1 MIAKIKKAVSY
12 FTAAEIILWAVSVL
26 LIISSFFIFAR
37 REYLTL
43 AASLVGVT
51 ALIFC
56 AKGNPAG
63 QALMILFSA
72 MYGVISFTFAYYG
85 EMMTYLGMSAPMAVF
100 SLVSWLRNPYEG
112 KRSEVKVSALGAAET
127 VCIFVLSAVVTLVFY
142 FILGALG
149 TANLLPS
156 TLSVTTSF
164 LAVCLTFRR
173 SPYYAAAY
181 AANDVVLV
189 ILWVTASLSD
199 ASYVSVAGMLRG
211 ISCKRHLRIYKLV
224 ADEKASGTRRAAV
237 RKKTGSVNF
246 TDPVF
251 FCKLCAVRA
260 DFIRSL

>member
-26 LIISSFFIFAR
+26 LITSSFFIFAR

-199 ASYVSVAGMLRG
+199 ASYVSVAV
-211 ISCKRHLRIYKLV
+211 CKRHLRIYKLV

>member
-26 LIISSFFIFAR
+26 LITSSFFIFAK

-63 QALMILFSA
+63 QALMIVFSA

-142 FILGALG
+142 FILRALG

-156 TLSVTTSF
+156 TLSVT
-164 LAVCLTFRR
+164 
-173 SPYYAAAY
+173 
-181 AANDVVLV
+181 
-189 ILWVTASLSD
+189 ASLSD
-199 ASYVSVAGMLRG
+199 ASYVSVAVCFAVFLANDIYGF
-211 ISCKRHLRIYKLV
+211 ISWSRMKKRQRHG
-224 ADEKASGTRRAAV
+224 AQPTA
-237 RKKTGSVNF
+237 KKR
-246 TDPVF
+246 D
-251 FCKLCAVRA
+251 R
-260 DFIRSL
+260 

>member
-12 FTAAEIILWAVSVL
+12 FTAAELILWAVSGL
-26 LIISSFFIFAR
+26 LITSSFFIFAR

-142 FILGALG
+142 FILGAS
-149 TANLLPS
+149 APQICCR
-156 TLSVTTSF
+156 VR
-164 LAVCLTFRR
+164 FR
-173 SPYYAAAY
+173 S
-181 AANDVVLV
+181 
-189 ILWVTASLSD
+189 
-199 ASYVSVAGMLRG
+199 
-211 ISCKRHLRIYKLV
+211 
-224 ADEKASGTRRAAV
+224 RRAFL
-237 RKKTGSVNF
+237 RSVS
-246 TDPVF
+246 
-251 FCKLCAVRA
+251 
-260 DFIRSL
+260 RSEEARTMPRHTRQMTLFL

>member
-26 LIISSFFIFAR
+26 LITSSFFIFAR

-127 VCIFVLSAVVTLVFY
+127 VCIFIRAVRRCDARILLHSRSARHRKSAAEYAFGHDELSCGLSHVQKKPVL
-142 FILGALG
+142 
-149 TANLLPS
+149 
-156 TLSVTTSF
+156 
-164 LAVCLTFRR
+164 C
-173 SPYYAAAY
+173 
-181 AANDVVLV
+181 
-189 ILWVTASLSD
+189 
-199 ASYVSVAGMLRG
+199 RG
-211 ISCKRHLRIYKLV
+211 IRGK
-224 ADEKASGTRRAAV
+224 
-237 RKKTGSVNF
+237 
-246 TDPVF
+246 
-251 FCKLCAVRA
+251 
-260 DFIRSL
+260 

>member
-1 MIAKIKKAVSY
+1 M
-12 FTAAEIILWAVSVL
+12 
-26 LIISSFFIFAR
+26 
-37 REYLTL
+37 
-43 AASLVGVT
+43 
-51 ALIFC
+51 
-56 AKGNPAG
+56 
-63 QALMILFSA
+63 MLFSA

-112 KRSEVKVSALGAAET
+112 KRSEVKVS
-127 VCIFVLSAVVTLVFY
+127 
-142 FILGALG
+142 ALG

-199 ASYVSVAGMLRG
+199 ASYVSVAVCFAVFLANDIYGF
-211 ISCKRHLRIYKLV
+211 ISWSRMKKRQEHG
-224 ADEKASGTRRAAV
+224 AQPSA
-237 RKKTGSVNF
+237 KKR
-246 TDPVF
+246 D
-251 FCKLCAVRA
+251 R
-260 DFIRSL
+260 

>member
-1 MIAKIKKAVSY
+1 
-12 FTAAEIILWAVSVL
+12 
-26 LIISSFFIFAR
+26 
-37 REYLTL
+37 
-43 AASLVGVT
+43 
-51 ALIFC
+51 
-56 AKGNPAG
+56 
-63 QALMILFSA
+63 MILFSA

-142 FILGALG
+142 FILRALG

-199 ASYVSVAGMLRG
+199 ASYASVAVCFAVFLANDIYGF
-211 ISCKRHLRIYKLV
+211 ISWSRMKKRQRHG
-224 ADEKASGTRRAAV
+224 AQPSA
-237 RKKTGSVNF
+237 RKR
-246 TDPVF
+246 D
-251 FCKLCAVRA
+251 R
-260 DFIRSL
+260 

>member
-26 LIISSFFIFAR
+26 LITSSFFIFAR

-142 FILGALG
+142 FILRALG

-173 SPYYAAAY
+173 LCRGIRGKRRCSCDPVGHGIAFGC
-181 AANDVVLV
+181 VVCVGRRL
-189 ILWVTASLSD
+189 
-199 ASYVSVAGMLRG
+199 LRG
-211 ISCKRHLRIYKLV
+211 ISCKRHLRIHKLV
-224 ADEKASGTRRAAV
+224 ADEKASETRRAAV

-246 TDPVF
+246 H
-251 FCKLCAVRA
+251 
-260 DFIRSL
+260 RSRFLL